1 MKKPA
6 DGHRPVLLFYER
18 SPWHLLFLTILH
30 AREAEHHADHGG
42 NADEN
47 DWVQVFGLFDAARE
61 EEQRQRKD
69 DAAPVER
76 AVP

>member
-1 MKKPA
+1 MVT
-6 DGHRPVLLFYER
+6 GRFYCFMSAR
-18 SPWHLLFLTILH
+18 PWHLLFLTILH

-69 DAAPVER
+69 DAAPVDR
-76 AVP
+76 TVP

>member
-1 MKKPA
+1 MKN
-6 DGHRPVLLFYER
+6 RPMVTGRFYCFMSAR
-18 SPWHLLFLTILH
+18 PWHLLFLTILH

-47 DWVQVFGLFDAARE
+47 DRVQVFGLFDAARE

-69 DAAPVER
+69 DAAPVDR
-76 AVP
+76 TVP

>member
-1 MKKPA
+1 MVI
-6 DGHRPVLLFYER
+6 GRFYCFMSAR
-18 SPWHLLFLTILH
+18 PWHLLFLTILH
-30 AREAEHHADHGG
+30 ACEAEHHADHGG

-69 DAAPVER
+69 DAAPVDR
-76 AVP
+76 TVP

>member
-1 MKKPA
+1 MVT
-6 DGHRPVLLFYER
+6 GRFYCFISVR
-18 SPWHLLFLTILH
+18 PWHLLFLTILH

-69 DAAPVER
+69 DAAPIER
-76 AVP
+76 AAP

>member
-1 MKKPA
+1 MVI
-6 DGHRPVLLFYER
+6 GRFYCFMSVR
-18 SPWHLLFLTILH
+18 PWHLLFLTILH
-30 AREAEHHADHGG
+30 AREAEHRADHGG

-47 DWVQVFGLFDAARE
+47 DRVQVFGLFDAARE

>member
-1 MKKPA
+1 MVI
-6 DGHRPVLLFYER
+6 GRFYCFMSAR
-18 SPWHLLFLTILH
+18 PWHLLFLTILH
-30 AREAEHHADHGG
+30 ACEAEHHADHGG

-47 DWVQVFGLFDAARE
+47 DRVQVFGLFDAARE

-69 DAAPVER
+69 DAAPVEH